1 MQGRVGDVIVD
12 ANKQGKI
19 LVEVDFVQKVVE
31 LMEKEEKTT
40 ASNDGKKKEKITIE
54 VITCNECMYDKRRS
68 PKDVFAKLQNS
79 NTNV

>member
-40 ASNDGKKKEKITIE
+40 ASNDGKKKGE
-54 VITCNECMYDKRRS
+54 NHYRGHY
-68 PKDVFAKLQNS
+68 LQR
-79 NTNV
+79 VYV